1 MNNKAILLL
10 ATISFLAA
18 SSFLMIGG
26 IGIQTAEAG
35 GADCPS
41 KGGAATAVDPNAPN
55 AVNTNIPPITPQ
67 PTV

>member
-1 MNNKAILLL
+1 MNNKAILLG
-10 ATISFLAA
+10 AIAFLAI

-35 GADCPS
+35 TGPGCNH
-41 KGGAATAVDPNAPN
+41 KGGSSLTVDPNSPN
-55 AVNTNIPPITPQ
+55 AVNTNTPVTTQ

>member
-10 ATISFLAA
+10 ATIAFLAA

-35 GADCPS
+35 GANCPS
-41 KGGAATAVDPNAPN
+41 KGGASTATDPNAPN
-55 AVNTNIPPITPQ
+55 AVNTNIPPTTPQ
-67 PTV
+67 PAV

>member
-41 KGGAATAVDPNAPN
+41 KGGAATAIDPNAPN
-55 AVNTNIPPITPQ
+55 AVNTNIPPITSQ

>member
-10 ATISFLAA
+10 ATIAFLAA

-41 KGGAATAVDPNAPN
+41 KGGAATAIDPNAPN
-55 AVNTNIPPITPQ
+55 AANTNIPPITPQ

>member
-10 ATISFLAA
+10 ATIAFLAA

-35 GADCPS
+35 GANCPS
-41 KGGAATAVDPNAPN
+41 KGGAATAIDPNAPN

-67 PTV
+67 PTA

>member
-1 MNNKAILLL
+1 MNNKVILL
-10 ATISFLAA
+10 AAIAFLAA

-35 GADCPS
+35 GANCPS
-41 KGGAATAVDPNAPN
+41 KGSAATAIDPNAPN

-67 PTV
+67 PTA

>member
-10 ATISFLAA
+10 AAIAFLAA

-41 KGGAATAVDPNAPN
+41 KGGAATAIDPNAPN

>member
-1 MNNKAILLL
+1 MNNKAILILT
-10 ATISFLAA
+10 TIAFLAA

-35 GADCPS
+35 GANCPS
-41 KGGAATAVDPNAPN
+41 KGGAATATEPNAPN

>member
-1 MNNKAILLL
+1 MNNKAILL
-10 ATISFLAA
+10 ATIAFLAV

-35 GADCPS
+35 GANCPS
-41 KGGAATAVDPNAPN
+41 KGGASTTIDPNAPN

-67 PTV
+67 PTL

>member
-41 KGGAATAVDPNAPN
+41 KGGAATAIDPNAPN

>member
-10 ATISFLAA
+10 ATIAFLAA

-35 GADCPS
+35 GANCPS
-41 KGGAATAVDPNAPN
+41 KGGAATAIDPNAPN

>member
-1 MNNKAILLL
+1 MA
-10 ATISFLAA
+10 FLAV

-35 GADCPS
+35 TGPGCNH
-41 KGGAATAVDPNAPN
+41 GAASATLDPNAPN
-55 AVNTNIPPITPQ
+55 AVNTNTPVTTL

>member
-10 ATISFLAA
+10 ATIAFLAA

-41 KGGAATAVDPNAPN
+41 KGGAATAIDPNAPN

-67 PTV
+67 PAV